1 MIRMRVCNYEIV
13 ELLDIV
19 TFQRLDYVLALA
31 RIASIDE
38 DRFTTWRRDQNRG
51 TIDRAYIKGMNLEFA
66 TRRGR
71 RRGLPPGIDKP
82 VTDVATRHSQQYKVC
97 SGTTAPSRSSSRK

>member
-31 RIASIDE
+31 RISSIDE
-38 DRFTTWRRDQNRG
+38 DRFTTWRRDQNRV
-51 TIDRAYIKGMNLEFA
+51 TIDRAYINDMNLEFA

-71 RRGLPPGIDKP
+71 RLGLPPVIDKP
-82 VTDVATRHSQQYKVC
+82 VTDVATRQGQQYEHC
-97 SGTTAPSRSSSRK
+97 NRTTAPS